1 MIRWD
6 DATGNNG
13 NIHQNYEYED
23 LLQIKRWELNR
34 TNFPEKKKQKQK
46 TILEKQQFG
55 YPGDWAKHTETGR
68 ELVFGSQNA
77 KEYKREVCMKISH
90 W

>member
-1 MIRWD
+1 MRVEQDQLSW
-6 DATGNNG
+6 
-13 NIHQNYEYED
+13 
-23 LLQIKRWELNR
+23 
-34 TNFPEKKKQKQK
+34 KKKKKKK

-55 YPGDWAKHTETGR
+55 CPGDWAKHRETGR

-77 KEYKREVCMKISH
+77 KEYKREACMKISH